1 MSKVRLCLD
10 FIFVKK
16 EIMSTKKIKDSLIN
30 LFVIAAFAI
39 TLVIVSCNDKK
50 KSEREIIE
58 IAEVKIVK
66 DSIVKDSL
74 INKEIDNLEV
84 NSSKNEME
92 IKTRTYKMKDGS
104 TISYYLDAKG
114 IAGFEDWKDFTI
126 VNTELAKVSNTNF
139 VTTSE
144 KLNRLNY
151 KVANLRNSIPAYLKT
166 EEVMEDVADIQKEY
180 LELISE
186 KNASEK
192 EIIENL
198 EEFNEQFDDLKEE
211 LDETLK
217 MYIDTKKDA
226 IEEFNEKMDEGK
238 LNEAIEEYNEEM
250 KKYTKNLV
258 KNAKK

>member
-1 MSKVRLCLD
+1 
-10 FIFVKK
+10 
-16 EIMSTKKIKDSLIN
+16 
-30 LFVIAAFAI
+30 
-39 TLVIVSCNDKK
+39 
-50 KSEREIIE
+50 
-58 IAEVKIVK
+58 
-66 DSIVKDSL
+66 
-74 INKEIDNLEV
+74 
-84 NSSKNEME
+84 
-92 IKTRTYKMKDGS
+92 MKDGS

-192 EIIENL
+192 EIKENL

-217 MYIDTKKDA
+217 MYLDTKKDA